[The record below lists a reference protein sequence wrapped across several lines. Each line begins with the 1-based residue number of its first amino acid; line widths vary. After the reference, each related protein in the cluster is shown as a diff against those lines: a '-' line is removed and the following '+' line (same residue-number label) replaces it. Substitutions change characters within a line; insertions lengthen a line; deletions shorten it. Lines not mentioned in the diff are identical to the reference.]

1 MEENIKSCRFTQG
14 IDLEKIAVY
23 CGLLVTFVTAMIY
36 IADIKERIATLET
49 KVEELEKK

>member
-1 MEENIKSCRFTQG
+1 MADDTKSCKFIQG
-14 IDLEKIAVY
+14 IDLEKMGVY
-23 CGLLVTFVTAMIY
+23 LGLLVTFVTAMIY